1 MKYCIKNIA
10 QVKSYNGYYYYFIYI
25 YIYIY
30 PLITYMQQQ
39 IKPHKLEWV
48 LFHGCIPRNIFFK
61 SIYKTLKYI
70 KMILKNCIQ

>member
-1 MKYCIKNIA
+1 MH
-10 QVKSYNGYYYYFIYI
+10 
-25 YIYIY
+25 